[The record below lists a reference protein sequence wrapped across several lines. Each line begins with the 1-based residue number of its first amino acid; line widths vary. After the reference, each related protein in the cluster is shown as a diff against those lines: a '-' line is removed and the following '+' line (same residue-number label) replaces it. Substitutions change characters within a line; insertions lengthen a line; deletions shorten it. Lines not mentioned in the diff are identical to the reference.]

1 MNKLSIAAMQKKM
14 HSKGT
19 TPAMKKKLVFAMNA
33 RKWKKENG
41 GLVEYPD
48 GGEIFAGAGVFN
60 ENTTLGYTN
69 NISSMGGGMSAG
81 QIQGLSAVGG
91 MVGQGIDMIDSADGK
106 TSIGGQA
113 LAGAA
118 KGAATGLALGTIVP
132 GLGNA
137 AGAAIGGAIGG
148 GIGAVKGVIN
158 KRKYEEEA
166 AANLEKRLG
175 SIQSNQ
181 LMSNLGG
188 SNRPTFAKGG
198 MISGQPN
205 VELEKEEVSQ
215 APDGS
220 MQKFNLPSHA
230 NATSA
235 NQMAMEPGT
244 RIFSDKLKAQSG
256 KTIAEEADRLRKEIQ
271 RYEQILNS

>member
-14 HSKGT
+14 HSKGVS
-19 TPAMKKKLVFAMNA
+19 PMMRKKLAGA
-33 RKWKKENG
+33 LASRKWKKEKG
-41 GLVEYPD
+41 GLVEYGL
-48 GGEIFAGAGVFN
+48 GGFIGDVMQGVGDMAAFTLD
-60 ENTTLGYTN
+60 NTLSGFGMGNVVGNDWY
-69 NISSMGGGMSAG
+69 SSDKRS
-81 QIQGLSAVGG
+81 
-91 MVGQGIDMIDSADGK
+91 
-106 TSIGGQA
+106 GQA
-113 LAGAA
+113 EDVISKINPIKNMVAN
-118 KGAATGLALGTIVP
+118 ALVPGSGTIT
-132 GLGNA
+132 GELQKMNTDKTTTQ
-137 AGAAIGGAIGG
+137 I
-148 GIGAVKGVIN
+148 
-158 KRKYEEEA
+158 
-166 AANLEKRLG
+166 ANDEVLRQNDLLQSGYK
-175 SIQSNQ
+175 QTMSNQ
-181 LMSNLGG
+181 PGF
-188 SNRPTFAKGG
+188 NRPTFAKGG